1 MSGIC
6 QDSFKEGVRWGA
18 YEIDVPFLCKTGKS
32 NKGEGKSPCVWEPPK
47 DRLRTQL
54 RKMGG
59 PERLKAL
66 RGNPAVGPSAIFFTS
81 LNLISLCTKQ
91 AG

>member
-18 YEIDVPFLCKTGKS
+18 YEMDAPFPCKTGKS

-47 DRLRTQL
+47 DKLRTQL
-54 RKMGG
+54 RQKWGDQNVSRHSG
-59 PERLKAL
+59 ETLLLAL
-66 RGNPAVGPSAIFFTS
+66 QQFSSP
-81 LNLISLCTKQ
+81 L
-91 AG
+91 